1 MSSNYIVCGSDDLVY
16 GPYSD
21 HATAF
26 SKAQSLANA
35 MALADPDCSVQENTD
50 SDCCVV
56 LKKTTKLRDRN
67 GVVYTS
73 SYESQCGEWVVRLCQ
88 Q

>member
-1 MSSNYIVCGSDDLVY
+1 MSQNYVTCGSDESVY
-16 GPYSD
+16 GPYGD

-26 SKAQSLANA
+26 SKAQGLANA

-50 SDCCVV
+50 CCVV
-56 LKKTTKLRDRN
+56 LKKTTKSRDRN
-67 GVVYTS
+67 GIVYTS

-88 Q
+88 S